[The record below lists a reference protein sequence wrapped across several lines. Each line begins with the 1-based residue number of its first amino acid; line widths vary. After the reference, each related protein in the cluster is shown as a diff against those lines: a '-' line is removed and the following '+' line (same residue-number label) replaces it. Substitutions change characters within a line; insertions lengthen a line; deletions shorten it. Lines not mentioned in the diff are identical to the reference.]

1 MSLQLI
7 TTGYGLLATTSLV
20 GMDDVVTEHV
30 LKWSVGDYKIMKA
43 AQTIC
48 RLMDDVSSHE
58 IPPPVNLITPML
70 FDIQFEQKRGHV
82 VSTVELLMKYHG
94 ISEQEARE
102 ELLKR
107 VIDAWKDINE
117 EFLHPTIVPMS
128 VLMRILNFSRV
139 VDVLYSDGDNYTH
152 SKTKLKNYVTSLFV
166 NPLPM

>member
-1 MSLQLI
+1 
-7 TTGYGLLATTSLV
+7 
-20 GMDDVVTEHV
+20 
-30 LKWSVGDYKIMKA
+30 
-43 AQTIC
+43 
-48 RLMDDVSSHE
+48 
-58 IPPPVNLITPML
+58 ML

-82 VSTVELLMKYHG
+82 VSAVELLMKYHG

-152 SKTKLKNYVTSLFV
+152 SKTKLKNYVTSLFA